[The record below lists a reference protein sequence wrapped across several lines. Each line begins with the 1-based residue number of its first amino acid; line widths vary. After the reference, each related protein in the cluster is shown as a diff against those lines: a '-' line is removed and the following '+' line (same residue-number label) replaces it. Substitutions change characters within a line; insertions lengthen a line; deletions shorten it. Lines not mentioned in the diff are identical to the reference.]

1 MPPDMSLE
9 FIRRNRLLLLES
21 LRPLFYQQTEA
32 ADISDDK
39 NKKVINKF

>member
-9 FIRRNRLLLLES
+9 FIRRNRFLLES

-39 NKKVINKF
+39 DKKVINKF